1 MAQMN
6 VASEVSWSYNGTGN
20 LVTIGTF
27 RNPSKSQRAEI
38 SSVTLKLGTVN
49 GLCTDGDRVRGY
61 GKPISTY
68 LQINGTNSGSVTVR
82 KVVGVTGS
90 GKTYPIR
97 SQMTNYTFTF
107 SSAVS
112 VPAGSS
118 ASIKI
123 KTPSSSNGLV
133 LGFDGN
139 SGLTVTYQNIPNIQ
153 PAPQNVRISCTDFT
167 STTISWKVTTSSSA
181 TSCRVYL
188 DGGLKTTV
196 GMSGNQA
203 TGTLTGVSSTTHSIK
218 AEAMNVNSSW
228 VGSNTVNVDCT
239 IPPINNLRVVP
250 TSSNKGVLHFTSTY
264 NVDYTLTGSDGVQ
277 YASGNVGKNQDP
289 SVTISLKNNSN
300 ISYTLKIAR
309 TDNTKITN
317 SKSTGNVDTRVAKI
331 TLSGT
336 AEGILFNFTAT
347 ADYSC
352 KNWYYV
358 LQDTVTGNQNIASY
372 NTGVTTTTKYTLD
385 ELVPQRNYRLY
396 VYATTNSSG
405 LIATSNVINF
415 KVNGC
420 GRVYDGGKEKVVTVY
435 IYDSTAQQWK
445 QYVPYVWNGNEWVI
459 CG

>member
-6 VASEVSWSYNGTGN
+6 VAAEGGWSYNATGQ

-27 RNPSKSQRAEI
+27 RNPSGSQRAEI
-38 SSVTLKLGTVN
+38 SSVTLRLGTVN
-49 GLCTDGDRVRGY
+49 GLCTAGDRVRGY
-61 GKPISTY
+61 GNPISTH
-68 LQINGTNSGSVTVR
+68 LEINGTNSGNVTVT
-82 KVVGVTGS
+82 KVVNVTGS
-90 GKTYPIR
+90 GETYPIR

-107 SSAVS
+107 SPAAS

-123 KTPSSSNGLV
+123 QTPSSSNGLV

-139 SGLTVTYQNIPNIQ
+139 PGLTVTYQNIPNIQ

-167 STTISWKVTTSSSA
+167 ATTISWKVTTGSAA
-181 TSCRVYL
+181 TSCKVYL
-188 DGGLKTTV
+188 DGSLKTTV
-196 GMSGNQA
+196 KMSGNQA
-203 TGTLTGVSSTTHSIK
+203 TGTLTGVSSTTHSIR

-239 IPPINNLRVVP
+239 IPPINNLGVVP

-264 NVDYTLTGSDGVQ
+264 NVNYILTGSDGVQ
-277 YASGNVGKNQDP
+277 YASGKVNKNQDP
-289 SVTISLKNNSN
+289 NVTISLKNNSN

-317 SKSTGNVDTRVAKI
+317 SKSTGNVDTRVATI

-336 AEGILFNFTAT
+336 AEGILFNFTAS
-347 ADYSC
+347 ANYSC

-358 LQDTVTGNQNIASY
+358 LQDTVTGNQTTLNYNI
-372 NTGVTTTTKYTLD
+372 GVATSTKYTLNG
-385 ELVPQRNYRLY
+385 LVPQRNYKLY

-405 LIATSNVINF
+405 LLATSNTITF

-420 GRVYDGGKEKVVTVY
+420 GRVYDEGKEKVVTVY

-459 CG
+459 CV